1 MSRDDAHVL
10 DILNAARKAVSF
22 VRGIERTT
30 FEQDERTQSAVLYQL
45 TILGEAAKRVSEPY
59 RQQHPEVPWRRMSG
73 TRGRVVH
80 EYDRVSLDR
89 VWEVLQEDLPAL
101 IVVRGTLEPKQ
112 P

>member
-10 DILNAARKAVSF
+10 DILNAARKMLSF
-22 VRGIERTT
+22 VRGMERTAL
-30 FEQDERTQSAVLYQL
+30 EADERTQSAVLYQL
-45 TILGEAAKRVSEPY
+45 TILGEAAKRVSEPFK
-59 RQQHPEVPWRRMSG
+59 QQHPEVPWRKMSG
-73 TRGRVVH
+73 TRDRVVH

-101 IVVRGTLEPKQ
+101 VAALEPVERKQ